1 MKKELSVLIPTYNS
15 NCSDLVFSV
24 HGMLKQMNIP
34 YEIIVA
40 DDGSTDEESVN
51 SNRSIEK
58 LENVKYIIRKEN
70 VGRACIRNFL
80 AQQAQY
86 KWLLFLDADVT
97 IDRSR
102 FIQKYLEQD
111 FDVILGGIIVVKR
124 VKKLEN
130 NLRYIVESKYMESST
145 TAKRLRKQAKEF
157 HTANFLVRKDIILK
171 VPFNE
176 NFKHY
181 GYEDVLF
188 GKELNAN
195 GYHIHHINNPVT
207 LIDFEENERFVEK
220 TEESLRTLH
229 EFKNELKGYSALLKY
244 TWLKPVLKPLYHI
257 IGKPIRNNLAGNN
270 PKVSLFNIYKLLYYC
285 NL

>member
-80 AQQAQY
+80 ALQAQY

-157 HTANFLVRKDIILK
+157 HTANFLVKRDIILK

-244 TWLKPVLKPLYHI
+244 AWLKPVLKPLYHI

>member
-244 TWLKPVLKPLYHI
+244 AWLKPVLKPLYHI
-257 IGKPIRNNLAGNN
+257 IGKSIRNNLAGNN

>member
-1 MKKELSVLIPTYNS
+1 
-15 NCSDLVFSV
+15 
-24 HGMLKQMNIP
+24 MLKQMNIP

-244 TWLKPVLKPLYHI
+244 AWLKPVLKPLYHI

>member
-157 HTANFLVRKDIILK
+157 HTANFLVKRDIILK

-188 GKELNAN
+188 GKELNNN
-195 GYHIHHINNPVT
+195 GYHIHHIINPVT

-244 TWLKPVLKPLYHI
+244 AWLKPVLKPLYHI

>member
-102 FIQKYLEQD
+102 FIQKYLEQN

-157 HTANFLVRKDIILK
+157 HTANFLVKRDIILK

-188 GKELNAN
+188 GKELNNN

-244 TWLKPVLKPLYHI
+244 AWLKPVLKPLYHI

-285 NL
+285 SL

>member
-1 MKKELSVLIPTYNS
+1 
-15 NCSDLVFSV
+15 
-24 HGMLKQMNIP
+24 MLKQMNIP

-51 SNRSIEK
+51 SNRSIEN

-111 FDVILGGIIVVKR
+111 FDVILGGIIVLKR

-157 HTANFLVRKDIILK
+157 HTANFLVKRDIILK

-244 TWLKPVLKPLYHI
+244 AWLKPVLKPLYHI

>member
-157 HTANFLVRKDIILK
+157 HTANFLVKRDIILK

-244 TWLKPVLKPLYHI
+244 AWLKPVLKPLYHI

>member
-195 GYHIHHINNPVT
+195 GFHIHHINNPVT

-244 TWLKPVLKPLYHI
+244 AWLKPVLKPLYHI
-257 IGKPIRNNLAGNN
+257 IGKLIRNNLAGNN

>member
-229 EFKNELKGYSALLKY
+229 EFKNELKGYSMLLKY
-244 TWLKPVLKPLYHI
+244 AWLKPVLKPLYHI

>member
-102 FIQKYLEQD
+102 FIQKYMEQD

-157 HTANFLVRKDIILK
+157 HTANFLVKRDIILK

-244 TWLKPVLKPLYHI
+244 AWLKPVLKPLYHI

>member
-244 TWLKPVLKPLYHI
+244 AWLKPVLKPLYHI
-257 IGKPIRNNLAGNN
+257 IGKPFRNNLAGNN

>member
-229 EFKNELKGYSALLKY
+229 EFKNELKGYSVLLKY
-244 TWLKPVLKPLYHI
+244 AWLKPVLKPLYHI

>member
-24 HGMLKQMNIP
+24 HGMLKQLNIP
-34 YEIIVA
+34 YEIVVA

-51 SNRSIEK
+51 SNRSIEG
-58 LENVKYIIRKEN
+58 LENVRYIIRKEN

-102 FIQKYLEQD
+102 FIQKYLEHD
-111 FDVILGGIIVVKR
+111 YDVILGGIIVVKR

-145 TAKRLRKQAKEF
+145 TEKRLRKQAKEF
-157 HTANFLVRKDIILK
+157 HTANFLVKRDIILK

-188 GKELNAN
+188 GKELNKN

-207 LIDFEENERFVEK
+207 LIDFEENERYVEK

-229 EFKNELKGYSALLKY
+229 KFKNELKGYSALLKY
-244 TWLKPVLKPLYHI
+244 VWLKPVLKPLYYI
-257 IGKPIRNNLAGNN
+257 IGKPIRNNLSGNN

-285 NL
+285 SL

>member
-51 SNRSIEK
+51 SNKSIEK
-58 LENVKYIIRKEN
+58 LENVRYIIRKEN

-86 KWLLFLDADVT
+86 KWLLFLDSDVT

-102 FIQKYLEQD
+102 FIQKYLEQN

-124 VKKLEN
+124 MKKLEN
-130 NLRYIVESKYMESST
+130 NLRYIVESKYMQSST

-220 TEESLRTLH
+220 TEESLHTLH

-244 TWLKPVLKPLYHI
+244 AWLKPVLKPLYHI

-285 NL
+285 SL

>member
-130 NLRYIVESKYMESST
+130 NLRFIVESKYMESST

-244 TWLKPVLKPLYHI
+244 AWLKPVLKPLYHI

>member
-157 HTANFLVRKDIILK
+157 HTANFLVKRDIILK

-188 GKELNAN
+188 GKELNNN

-244 TWLKPVLKPLYHI
+244 TWLKPMLKPLYHI
-257 IGKPIRNNLAGNN
+257 IGKPIRNNLTGNN

>member
-1 MKKELSVLIPTYNS
+1 
-15 NCSDLVFSV
+15 
-24 HGMLKQMNIP
+24 MLKQMNIP

-70 VGRACIRNFL
+70 VGRASIRNFL

-102 FIQKYLEQD
+102 FIQKYLEQN

-130 NLRYIVESKYMESST
+130 NLRYIVESKYMQSST
-145 TAKRLRKQAKEF
+145 TEKRLRKQAKEF
-157 HTANFLVRKDIILK
+157 HTANFLVKRDIILK

-244 TWLKPVLKPLYHI
+244 AWLKPVLKPLYHI

>member
-80 AQQAQY
+80 AQQAKY

-244 TWLKPVLKPLYHI
+244 AWLKPVLKPLYHI

>member
-157 HTANFLVRKDIILK
+157 HTANFLVKRDIILK

-220 TEESLRTLH
+220 TEESLHTLH

-244 TWLKPVLKPLYHI
+244 AWLKPVLKPLYHI

>member
-1 MKKELSVLIPTYNS
+1 
-15 NCSDLVFSV
+15 
-24 HGMLKQMNIP
+24 
-34 YEIIVA
+34 
-40 DDGSTDEESVN
+40 
-51 SNRSIEK
+51 
-58 LENVKYIIRKEN
+58 
-70 VGRACIRNFL
+70 
-80 AQQAQY
+80 
-86 KWLLFLDADVT
+86 
-97 IDRSR
+97 
-102 FIQKYLEQD
+102 
-111 FDVILGGIIVVKR
+111 VILGGIIVVKR

-130 NLRYIVESKYMESST
+130 NLRYIVESKYMQSST
-145 TAKRLRKQAKEF
+145 TEKRLRKQAKEF

-207 LIDFEENERFVEK
+207 LIDFEGNERFVEK

-244 TWLKPVLKPLYHI
+244 AWLKPVLKPLYHI

-285 NL
+285 SL

>member
-244 TWLKPVLKPLYHI
+244 AWLKPVLKPLYHV

>member
-58 LENVKYIIRKEN
+58 LEYVKYIIRKEN

-244 TWLKPVLKPLYHI
+244 AWLKPVLKPLYHI

>member
-1 MKKELSVLIPTYNS
+1 MKKGLSVLIPTYNS

-244 TWLKPVLKPLYHI
+244 AWLKPVLKPLYHI

>member
-40 DDGSTDEESVN
+40 DDGSTDEESVK

>member
-157 HTANFLVRKDIILK
+157 HTANFLVKRDIILK

-207 LIDFEENERFVEK
+207 LIDFEENDRFVEK

-244 TWLKPVLKPLYHI
+244 AWLKPVLKPLYHI